1 MPEANKR
8 LNAALPY
15 IMNEGIFPLRNM
27 RIVRIRL
34 PNITRK
40 QEGANRVSVSAEPDD
55 KATHEEGICRSR
67 VDPREKA
74 EAADRGF
81 GAAS

>member
-1 MPEANKR
+1 MPP
-8 LNAALPY
+8 LLY

-27 RIVRIRL
+27 RIVRIQL
-34 PNITRK
+34 PNVTRK
-40 QEGANRVSVSAEPDD
+40 QEGKKRVSISAEPDY
-55 KATHEEGICRSR
+55 KATHGEGICRSR

-81 GAAS
+81 RAVG